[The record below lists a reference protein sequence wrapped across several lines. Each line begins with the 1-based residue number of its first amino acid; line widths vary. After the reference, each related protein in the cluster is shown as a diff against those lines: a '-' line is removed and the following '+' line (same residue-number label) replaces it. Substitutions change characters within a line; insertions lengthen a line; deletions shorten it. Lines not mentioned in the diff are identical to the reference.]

1 MMNKTQSVRITY
13 DPKGAEYD
21 DSDKRHHYMA
31 TYENMPFIENVFCWG
46 ETRIEALS
54 KLMLWEESQNE
65 LV

>member
-1 MMNKTQSVRITY
+1 MNKTQSVRIIY

-21 DSDKRHHYMA
+21 DSDRRYHYMA
-31 TYENMPFIENVFCWG
+31 TYENLPFIENVFCWG
-46 ETRIEALS
+46 ETRTEALS